1 MNYKIE
7 INEDQNEDIVIL
19 AKSKTAVLG
28 KIEELLC
35 AEAETVIGYGE
46 NEALRLK
53 STEIY
58 CFFIK
63 DGKVLAQTRHG
74 QLRIKERLYQL
85 EEIFSKSFIKI
96 NQSCLINSQEI
107 KSFSSSI
114 GGTLF
119 VTLKNGYKDYVARRQ
134 LKQVKERLGI

>member
-7 INEDQNEDIVIL
+7 INETQNEDIVIL

-28 KIEELLC
+28 KIEELLS
-35 AEAETVIGYGE
+35 AEAETVIGYGK

-74 QLRIKERLYQL
+74 QLCIKERLYQL